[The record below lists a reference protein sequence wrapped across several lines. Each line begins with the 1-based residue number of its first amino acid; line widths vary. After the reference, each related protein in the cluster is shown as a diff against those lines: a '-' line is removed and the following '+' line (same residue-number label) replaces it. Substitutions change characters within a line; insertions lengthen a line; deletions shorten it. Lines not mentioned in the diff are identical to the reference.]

1 MADYKDKWEDNNPN
15 PVNISNKSIKFY
27 CDKAC
32 ISCSV
37 CRENAPNNF
46 KLSELGNHSICF
58 KQPENQQE
66 LDECEEALICC
77 PVMAI
82 GKIENDNLEK
92 ESFTNKKN
100 NQDQTSFQNLK

>member
-15 PVNISNKSIKFY
+15 QVKIANKFIKFY

-82 GKIENDNLEK
+82 GKIEDNNFEK
-92 ESFTNKKN
+92 ESLTNNNDKKN
-100 NQDQTSFQNLK
+100 QDTIQNFK